1 MNAAERIA
9 YMLRIVDNWLKTY
22 YHGVSLSKSYVD
34 SNIAS
39 SMEFGDRGGR
49 GRERIGPRAWRYGTV
64 GAEMASFSTTSP

>member
-1 MNAAERIA
+1 MLASMNTAEGIA

-39 SMEFGDRGGR
+39 
-49 GRERIGPRAWRYGTV
+49 Y
-64 GAEMASFSTTSP
+64 